1 MSSRPSVVKELLKK
15 ETRGGRRP
23 GSGTKKGAKHKPT
36 LVKEAAREVVRQ
48 RITER
53 LMPIVDAQ
61 IDSAIG
67 ISHFMLRDP
76 GTGQW
81 ERVNDPDQIVAALN
95 DPRAKQG
102 STFRIYVKD
111 PNANAARDMLAYA
124 IDKPKEQ
131 LQEIKVEGGESLI
144 AALHAGRQRAA
155 ERAKLKK

>member
-1 MSSRPSVVKELLKK
+1 MEVSNNS
-15 ETRGGRRP
+15 TRRKPGR
-23 GSGTKKGAKHKPT
+23 KKGTIKTGGKPKGYKFPAT
-36 LVKEAAREVVRQ
+36 IAKEAAREAVRQ
-48 RITER
+48 RITQR
-53 LMPIVDAQ
+53 MMPIVDAQ

-76 GTGQW
+76 DTGQW

-131 LQEIKVEGGESLI
+131 LQEIKVEGGETLI
-144 AALHAGRQRAA
+144 ATLHAGRQRSA